1 MAIKTKHMKNIL
13 LIKKVEHGF
22 SNIIPIYDQM
32 NIMGNIISSLAK
44 VNNMAIKVV
53 KIETMI
59 VKVIWLISKNDV
71 NPMVFRKIDIF
82 IIVIIISHDVKI
94 EKGIL

>member
-1 MAIKTKHMKNIL
+1 
-13 LIKKVEHGF
+13 
-22 SNIIPIYDQM
+22 
-32 NIMGNIISSLAK
+32 
-44 VNNMAIKVV
+44 MAIKVV

>member
-1 MAIKTKHMKNIL
+1 
-13 LIKKVEHGF
+13 
-22 SNIIPIYDQM
+22 M
-32 NIMGNIISSLAK
+32 NIMVNIIASLAK
-44 VNNMAIKVV
+44 VNNMAIKAV